1 VAKAMAKTSTARRAA
16 RVRRAVRR
24 AANGRLRLS
33 VFRSSKHIYA
43 QVIDDTGGRTVA
55 AASSLDKGLREKLK
69 SGSDIAAAGEV
80 GKLVAERA
88 VAAGIS
94 EVVFDR
100 GRYLYH
106 GRVKALADG
115 AREGGLKF

>member
-1 VAKAMAKTSTARRAA
+1 MANNSTERRQA
-16 RVRRAVRR
+16 RVRRAVRK
-24 AANGRLRLS
+24 AAKGRLRLS
-33 VFRSSKHIYA
+33 VFRSSKQIYA
-43 QVIDDTGGRTVA
+43 QVIDDTGGKTVA
-55 AASSLDKGLREKLK
+55 AASSLDKTLREKLK
-69 SGSDIAAAGEV
+69 TGSDTAAAGEI
-80 GKLVAERA
+80 GKLIAERA
-88 VAAGIS
+88 IAAGVS

>member
-1 VAKAMAKTSTARRAA
+1 MSVALSDARRRQWA
-16 RVRRAVRR
+16 RMSPAQREERAP
-24 AANGRLRLS
+24 GLLERL
-33 VFRSSKHIYA
+33 A
-43 QVIDDTGGRTVA
+43 RTLA

-69 SGSDIAAAGEV
+69 NGADTAAAGEV

-88 VAAGIS
+88 IAAGVS